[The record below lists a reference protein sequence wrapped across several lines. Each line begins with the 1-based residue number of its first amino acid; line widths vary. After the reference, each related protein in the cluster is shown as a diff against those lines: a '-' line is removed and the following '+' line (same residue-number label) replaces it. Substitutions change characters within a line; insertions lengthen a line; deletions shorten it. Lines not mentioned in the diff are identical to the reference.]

1 MVVPSSSR
9 DVFVGR
15 RSELDTLS
23 RLHDEAGP
31 RVLFVHGL
39 AGSGKSCLVHR
50 FAQRYAAGDPLLVV
64 VDCRAVEPTEQG
76 FLAAVADHVRGFA
89 HLDDGSD
96 AESLGVLDRLGGL
109 RRRVVVCLD
118 HYEVFRLLDTWLRLV
133 VVPALPPNVA
143 LLIAGREEPHPA

>member
-1 MVVPSSSR
+1 VAMPSSR

-39 AGSGKSCLVHR
+39 AGSGKSCLVQR
-50 FAQRYAAGDPLLVV
+50 FAQRCAVGDPLLVV

-76 FLAAVADHVRGFA
+76 FLAAVADGVRGFA
-89 HLDDGSD
+89 HSTMARTPRASSCWTASVACAGGS
-96 AESLGVLDRLGGL
+96 
-109 RRRVVVCLD
+109 
-118 HYEVFRLLDTWLRLV
+118 
-133 VVPALPPNVA
+133 
-143 LLIAGREEPHPA
+143 